1 MHTHFLSGFNLGS
14 EKGQARVGHHPR
26 QLTLVLDAL
35 NGGDAG
41 AFARLVDAVYA
52 DLRQIAGRRMADR
65 FDRPLDALTL
75 QPTAIA
81 NDAVMELRRQ
91 RARWQNTDQF
101 FAIATRLIERL
112 ISGYQKQRN
121 AQKRGGG
128 RRGDDDSALRAV
140 EISGSAPDTSC
151 FQVADALARMHEAYP
166 RQAEVVTLHVLC
178 GHPLSKVGQMLQIN
192 ARTAERDWAFA
203 KSWLARELKDVAI

>member
-1 MHTHFLSGFNLGS
+1 M
-14 EKGQARVGHHPR
+14 RVAHENRR
-26 QLTLVLDAL
+26 QLTLMLDAF
-35 NGGDAG
+35 NGGDEG

-52 DLRQIAGRRMADR
+52 DLKQIAGRRMADR
-65 FDRPLDALTL
+65 FDRPLAALTL
-75 QPTAIA
+75 APTAIA
-81 NDAVMELRRQ
+81 NDAVMELRQQ

-128 RRGDDDSALRAV
+128 ARGDGSALQSMQLAMR
-140 EISGSAPDTSC
+140 SPPDTSC
-151 FQVADALARMHEAYP
+151 FEVADALRRMHEAYP

-178 GHPLSKVGQMLQIN
+178 GHPLSKVGQMLEIN
-192 ARTAERDWAFA
+192 PRTAERDWAFA
-203 KSWLARELKDVAI
+203 KSWLARELKDVAL